1 MQTITRRQPREISS
15 RLKRILVP
23 VDFSL
28 ASQQTLDYARVLAR
42 CFGSE
47 ITLLHAVQRIATGV
61 FQEVAP
67 DLAASEEEFE
77 QAEHRLQQLAQKN
90 LRNDSTPFQ
99 TLVRN
104 GLAAHE
110 IVEAAREIEADLIV
124 IATHGYTGWKHFCIG
139 STTERV
145 VRTAPCA
152 VFVVRENEHEFI

>member
-1 MQTITRRQPREISS
+1 MQTITRLHPREISS

-23 VDFSL
+23 IDFSFV
-28 ASQQTLDYARVLAR
+28 SQQTLDYARELAR

-47 ITLLHAVQRIATGV
+47 ITLLHAVQRIAPGV
-61 FQEVAP
+61 FPEVAP
-67 DLAASEEEFE
+67 YLAASGEEFE
-77 QAEHRLQQLAQKN
+77 QAEHRLQLLAQKN
-90 LRNDSTPFQ
+90 RKSDIPIQ
-99 TLVRN
+99 TLIRS

-110 IVEAAREIEADLIV
+110 IVEAARELEADLIV